1 MVSQT
6 GQSNALSNGRMAL
19 VSASGR
25 QGLQFGTA
33 AAAYESG
40 RPSYPVEV
48 VDWLLPS
55 AGVQVVEVG
64 AGTGKFTQVLV
75 ERGFDV
81 TATEPDAGMRAAL
94 SASLPSV
101 RVMEGFAESIPLADG
116 CADAVLGAQCWHWV
130 DQAAA
135 SLEAARVLRPGGIL
149 GLLWNYRDE
158 SDPWV
163 AGISAILAE
172 FGQDPGPDDD
182 PVQHAPFGPFEEFAF
197 PWEHDTTV
205 EGVVDMI
212 ASRSYAIALPADR
225 RAELLDRI
233 REHAL
238 AHPALE
244 AGDRLVVPY
253 VTYAFKAGMS

>member
-1 MVSQT
+1 MVGQT

-55 AGVQVVEVG
+55 AGAQVVEVG
-64 AGTGKFTQVLV
+64 AGTGKFTQVLAA
-75 ERGFDV
+75 RGFDV
-81 TATEPDAGMRAAL
+81 TATEPDPGMRAAL
-94 SASLPSV
+94 AASLPSV
-101 RVMEGFAESIPLADG
+101 RVIEGFAERIPLADG

-130 DQAAA
+130 DAE
-135 SLEAARVLRPGGIL
+135 SGSREAARVLRPGGIL
-149 GLLWNYRDE
+149 GLVWNYRDE

-163 AGISAILAE
+163 AGISAILEE
-172 FGQDPGPDDD
+172 FGQDPGRDED
-182 PVQHAPFGPFEEFAF
+182 PVPHAPFGPFEVFEF

-225 RAELLDRI
+225 RAALLDRI
-233 REHAL
+233 RAHAR
-238 AHPALE
+238 AHPGRE
-244 AGDRLVVPY
+244 EDDRLVVPY